1 MIGRALKLQK
11 RIKFF
16 CAEHTDE
23 FELDTLSDAEWKDL
37 ALFHGLLKPFF
48 DITIQNESHATDG
61 MRGALWEAL
70 PAMEILLRHLEAAAK
85 LYPFDKRV
93 KGKNSFLAVC
103 VDSAWEKLNEYYRIT
118 DGTYHSY
125 AAATLLNPTMRKAW
139 FDEQWS
145 GSDLADY
152 IPQMITKVNTFW
164 EDNYKGKH
172 LAERLEEREI
182 KNVIARTFYK
192 KRAEEVD
199 NLLAYAEQDVYEPED
214 FDTFS
219 PIKWWVEKLNRYP
232 TVARYALDLLSCPAM
247 SAECER
253 VFSNCKLMITPNRC
267 HLADDVIEAAECL
280 RIWWLRGIIPKE

>member
-1 MIGRALKLQK
+1 MQSHTLQASAK
-11 RIKFF
+11 GL
-16 CAEHTDE
+16 HP
-23 FELDTLSDAEWKDL
+23 
-37 ALFHGLLKPFF
+37 HGSGCTAK
-48 DITIQNESHATDG
+48 SSAT
-61 MRGALWEAL
+61 RL
-70 PAMEILLRHLEAAAK
+70 I
-85 LYPFDKRV
+85 V
-93 KGKNSFLAVC
+93 SIV
-103 VDSAWEKLNEYYRIT
+103 
-118 DGTYHSY
+118 
-125 AAATLLNPTMRKAW
+125 
-139 FDEQWS
+139 
-145 GSDLADY
+145 
-152 IPQMITKVNTFW
+152 ITKVNAFW

-192 KRAEEVD
+192 KRSKEVD
-199 NLLAYAEQDVYEPED
+199 DLLAYAEQDVYEPED

-232 TVARYALDLLSCPAM
+232 IVARYALDLLSCPAM